1 MNDLKNNEEY
11 YNDRIDLRLLFPIV
25 WNHKKFI
32 FIFTTLFAIASIFY
46 SLSKTNI
53 YTASTLLRPTAVSA
67 PNLMNQ
73 YGGLASLAGISLPQD
88 SGNELEVALAMVN
101 SKKLVSKLMM
111 NDSFLPDLIAAKKW
125 IMKTNS
131 VIYDDTLYDK
141 SINKWVR
148 KVSLPFK
155 QIPSSQE
162 ATRFFSSVV
171 SISQNNNNN
180 LVTLSVDHISPV
192 VAQQWSIWIVHEIN
206 TLLADLK
213 VIESQASIDYLN
225 SQIKI
230 TPYAELRSMFYELVQ
245 ESTQSMMLA
254 KVNPEY
260 VLTTIDP
267 PLIAETKSKPNRA
280 IICIIG
286 TFLGGIF
293 SILIIFIRYF
303 VFHKKNEADLFN
315 WTSKLLKSRT

>member
-1 MNDLKNNEEY
+1 MNDLNNNQEY
-11 YNDRIDLRLLFPIV
+11 YNDRIDIRLLFPIV

-32 FIFTTLFAIASIFY
+32 FMFTTLFAVASVFY
-46 SLSKTNI
+46 SLSQTNI
-53 YTASTLLRPTAVSA
+53 YTANTLLRSTTSTSS
-67 PNLMNQ
+67 NLMNQ

-88 SGNELEVALAMVN
+88 TGNELEVALAIVN
-101 SKKLVSKLMM
+101 SKKLVGKLMM

-125 IMKTNS
+125 MMETNTI
-131 VIYDDTLYDK
+131 IYDGNLYDK

-162 ATRFFSSVV
+162 ATRLFSSLV
-171 SISQNNNNN
+171 SISQDKTNN

-192 VAQQWSIWIVHEIN
+192 VAQEWSIWIVREIN
-206 TLLADLK
+206 TFLANMK
-213 VIESQASIDYLN
+213 VTESQASIDYLN

-230 TPYAELRSMFYELVQ
+230 TPYAELRTMLYELVQ
-245 ESTQSMMLA
+245 ESTQSMLLA

-267 PLIAETKSKPNRA
+267 PVIAETKSKPNRA
-280 IICIIG
+280 MICIIG
-286 TFLGGIF
+286 TFLGGIL
-293 SILIIFIRYF
+293 SILIVLIRYF
-303 VFHKKNEADLFN
+303 GFNKKDDGDLFN
-315 WTSKLLKSRT
+315 WTSKLLKG